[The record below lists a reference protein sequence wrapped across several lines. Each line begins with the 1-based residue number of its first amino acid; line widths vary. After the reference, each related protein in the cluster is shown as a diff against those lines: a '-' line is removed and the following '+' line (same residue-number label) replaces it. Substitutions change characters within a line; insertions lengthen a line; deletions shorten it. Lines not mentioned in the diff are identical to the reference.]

1 MIRSAFRAPAILLT
15 AIVFAACGGDETGP
29 EEGHTPDDAALFV
42 NGTDVSDGLVLPA
55 GETVRVE
62 VRFLHDGEVITGIE
76 GEHHA
81 GLIFTPATLAIVAS
95 VADHNFQKDV
105 TAQSLPGRG
114 GGDGRLRSRRSR
126 GRAQLRTV
134 PGWRGGRRRSS
145 SSSAAEGEMAPRI
158 GGWR

>member
-1 MIRSAFRAPAILLT
+1 MTRPALTSTAIFLT
-15 AIVFAACGGDETGP
+15 AIAVAGCGDDETAP

-62 VRFLHDGEVITGIE
+62 VRFIHDGEFITGIE

-81 GLIFTPATLAIVAS
+81 GLTFSPGTLAIVAS

-105 TAQSLPGRG
+105 TGQSSPGTGEVRVG
-114 GGDGRLRSRRSR
+114 YGHDEAADELSFGPFPVGVVAAGASTASSRR
-126 GRAQLRTV
+126 
-134 PGWRGGRRRSS
+134 
-145 SSSAAEGEMAPRI
+145 
-158 GGWR
+158 